1 MENEI
6 ELMDIADELLILNK
20 HTVDAL
26 MELENCADCIALYI
40 FYYKTAKWQKTNQ
53 IKATDEY
60 VKKCLKWG
68 RDKIVKTKAILKEHG
83 LIDII
88 QEREN
93 GKISGWYIKVSY
105 IVNKKKI
112 EDCHVI
118 VKKSQN
124 LQVENPT
131 STIEDTNALKEYI
144 KCLKTEIEMLKE
156 GKNKSTRFVPPTAE
170 EVREYCKER
179 GNNVDAERFV
189 DFYSAKG
196 WMVGKNKM
204 KDWKACVR
212 TWEKRDNEE
221 KRPAEKNLDENSRA
235 RKEKYAELEKYYL
248 GVGCNE

>member
-6 ELMDIADELLILNK
+6 ELMDIADDLLILNK
-20 HTVDAL
+20 HTVDTL
-26 MELENCADCIALYI
+26 MGLENCADCIALYV

-53 IKATDEY
+53 IKANDEY

-88 QEREN
+88 QERKD

-105 IVNKKKI
+105 LVKKKSL
-112 EDCHVI
+112 EDCHI
-118 VKKSQN
+118 IIKKSQN

-131 STIEDTNALKEYI
+131 STIEDTNALKQNI
-144 KCLKTEIEMLKE
+144 KCLKTEIEMLKK
-156 GKNKSTRFVPPTAE
+156 GNKSTRFVPPTIE

-189 DFYSAKG
+189 DFYESKG

-204 KDWKACVR
+204 KSWKACVR
-212 TWEKRDNEE
+212 TWEKSSSQNKSDIIETKNVDDKLKDLEDYFLNEI
-221 KRPAEKNLDENSRA
+221 N
-235 RKEKYAELEKYYL
+235 
-248 GVGCNE
+248 GG